1 MPMPR
6 SADARKRTPEDE
18 VCRYRHGP
26 YINMT
31 SAPAAP
37 NQTTGSRFRCPCQHI
52 PLSLSS
58 ATSAEYGDVASLA
71 RRMKTANQNFLISNN
86 NNREG
91 PGRLSSAIPGISDG
105 GITPLHLAAQH
116 GHPAAVSLLLSEG
129 CCDGDTG
136 LPVMTGSSCYSQNE
150 NKKNNN
156 SNNTKDG
163 DDTTNATANLCGATP
178 LHRAAF
184 SGAISSMQ
192 VLLSWR
198 RHNNRTNSGVATNNS
213 ARDDGG
219 GGVNLFARDVSF
231 GDRRTPLHKAVAGGR
246 PLAVQ
251 LLLNALREQELL
263 CDGLLTR
270 DAFGLTPLELAKQFT
285 SLDEVE
291 LDQERC
297 SVRRWDVV
305 AGGAS
310 ADWDTCQRLLEGCMT
325 DVNLVSLNNQ
335 STAQNSMPKMPPCT
349 NDDDCVDG
357 KCRTA
362 AWENAFKMALVS
374 SMEKSLDKNETLCRG
389 KNGRVTPTKTVS
401 RGFEE
406 DLSQPHKSR
415 ETLPVAIPEG
425 HMQPKA
431 PIGRKCDEC
440 GIPCTVLFRTKR
452 KQLVCKSCH
461 HK

>member
-1 MPMPR
+1 V
-6 SADARKRTPEDE
+6 AHLDILHFAFFIFCKR
-18 VCRYRHGP
+18 
-26 YINMT
+26 YIKIMT
-31 SAPAAP
+31 SATAAAT

-71 RRMKTANQNFLISNN
+71 RRMKAANQNNIISSSTNK
-86 NNREG
+86 REATTG
-91 PGRLSSAIPGISDG
+91 GRGGLSAIPGISDG

-136 LPVMTGSSCYSQNE
+136 LPMRTSGNSCYDQ
-150 NKKNNN
+150 NN
-156 SNNTKDG
+156 SSNNSEDSNNI
-163 DDTTNATANLCGATP
+163 TNATTKLCGATP
-178 LHRAAF
+178 LHRASF

-198 RHNNRTNSGVATNNS
+198 RHNNRTNGGADYNNS
-213 ARDDGG
+213 AGDFG

-231 GDRRTPLHKAVAGGR
+231 GDQRTPLHKAVAGGR

-251 LLLNALREQELL
+251 LLLNALRERELL
-263 CDGLLTR
+263 RDGLLTR

-291 LDQERC
+291 LEQECC

-325 DVNLVSLNNQ
+325 EVNVSLQNQ
-335 STAQNSMPKMPPCT
+335 NTTQNSMPEMPPCT
-349 NDDDCVDG
+349 NNDDDCVDG

-362 AWENAFKMALVS
+362 AWENAFRMALVS
-374 SMEKSLDKNETLCRG
+374 SMEQSLDTNETLG
-389 KNGRVTPTKTVS
+389 MDNNGRVTPTKPMS
-401 RGFEE
+401 KGFEE
-406 DLSQPHKSR
+406 TQSHKES
-415 ETLPVAIPEG
+415 LPEAAVTEAPVLP
-425 HMQPKA
+425 PKA

-440 GIPCTVLFRTKR
+440 GIPSTVLFRAKN
-452 KQLVCKSCH
+452 KQLVCKSCR